1 MLDPQNTL
9 QWQARRI
16 EELEAEVAYLRDQ
29 LRAVADNATLL
40 GQRLKLTGQQA
51 RVLAAIHDGRPIA
64 SLESIILAMDTQSD
78 FESYMVR
85 VRVSQIRAVFRQHG
99 VEHSVSN
106 VFGKGYRLSPEARAL
121 VDAILD
127 ETKQPQQ
134 GRAR

>member
-1 MLDPQNTL
+1 MLDPTNTL

-16 EELEAEVAYLRDQ
+16 EELEAEVAWLRDQ
-29 LRAVADNATLL
+29 LRPVMDNATVIS
-40 GQRLKLTGQQA
+40 QRLGLTAQQS
-51 RVLAAIHDGRPIA
+51 RVLAALYDGRPIA

-78 FESYMVR
+78 FESFAVR
-85 VRVSQIRAVFRQHG
+85 VRVSQIRAAFRKHG

-121 VDAILD
+121 VDNALS
-127 ETKQPQQ
+127 ETKEQ